1 MSYVPK
7 IDKSACSA
15 HGDCVDI
22 APGVFAL
29 GETAAVIGEGSDEE
43 ILKAAEACPALAIEV
58 IDSETGETVYP

>member
-7 IDKSACSA
+7 IDEGACSA

-29 GETAAVIGEGSDEE
+29 GETAEVIGEGPDKK
-43 ILKAAEACPALAIEV
+43 ILKAAEACPALAITV
-58 IDSETGETVYP
+58 LDSETGETVYP